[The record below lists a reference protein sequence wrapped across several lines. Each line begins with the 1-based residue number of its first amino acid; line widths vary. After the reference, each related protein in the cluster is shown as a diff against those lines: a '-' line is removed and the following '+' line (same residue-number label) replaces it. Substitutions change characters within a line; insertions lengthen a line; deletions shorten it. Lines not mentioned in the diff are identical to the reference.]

1 MKKAALLLIFTMCG
15 AGLFSQNWLGR
26 TFPKSAVNLQ
36 YAGSTGFATAGFF
49 KVSRRDKIELGILY
63 GYLPASLGGG
73 NHSLSLKLLY
83 NPFQFLVTKRIQLE
97 PLQLGSFICQNFNED
112 LGLSWGPEYEK
123 GYYWWTRSLRF
134 HLFAG
139 GQVSCKISTKHID
152 RISAYF
158 EANTNDLYLYS
169 YFPNRKTMH
178 LSDIFFFGTGV
189 KMYLQ

>member
-1 MKKAALLLIFTMCG
+1 MKKAALIFIFAMYG
-15 AGLFSQNWLGR
+15 IAAFSQNWLER

-63 GYLPASLGGG
+63 GYLPASLGGE

-83 NPFQFLVTKRIQLE
+83 NPFQLQVSKHIQLE
-97 PLQLGSFICQNFNED
+97 PLQIGTFMCQNFNKN

-134 HLFAG
+134 HIFAS
-139 GQVSCKISTKHID
+139 GQVSYKLNTKHID
-152 RISAYF
+152 RLAAYF

-169 YFPNRKTMH
+169 YLPNRRTMY
-178 LSDIFFFGTGV
+178 LSDIFFFGTGI